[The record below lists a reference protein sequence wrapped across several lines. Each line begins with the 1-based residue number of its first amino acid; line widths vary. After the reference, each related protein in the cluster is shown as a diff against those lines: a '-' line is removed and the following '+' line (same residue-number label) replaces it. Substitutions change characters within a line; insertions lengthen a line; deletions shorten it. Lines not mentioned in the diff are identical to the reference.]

1 MIINID
7 LKSKDYK
14 VINKFIHIF
23 SFFVYKYD
31 KECNIKFFKRKTIK
45 SLFSI
50 LKSPHV
56 NKRAQEQFEFKYYN
70 CRLTVSTLHY
80 LKILL
85 LLKVLNIKFS
95 QNIRFKT
102 TLSINT
108 KTQLFNSSSNIFF
121 KKIDSTYLFIKD
133 FTGYKLF

>member
-14 VINKFIHIF
+14 VINKFIYIF
-23 SFFVYKYD
+23 SFFVYEYD
-31 KECNIKFFKRKTIK
+31 KECNVKFFKRKTIK